1 MPVGN
6 SRVTALVTASVS
18 AKLDIIAK
26 LEGKKRHELIADA
39 LTVFVKKEI
48 EEKEL
53 DMVALYGFLDG
64 KLAYKELVEIIGQE
78 RAGVARYTKNIR
90 GKSKDFLG
98 ALD

>member
-26 LEGKKRHELIADA
+26 LEGKKRHDLIADA
-39 LTVFVKKEI
+39 LTFFVKKEI

-53 DMVALYGFLDG
+53 DMTALYSYLDG
-64 KLAYKELVEIIGQE
+64 RLTYKELVEIIGKE
-78 RAGVARYTKNIR
+78 RAGVARYTKDIR
-90 GKSKDFLG
+90 IKSKDFLG